1 MDWRC
6 RRRNGKRGVE
16 AIAAMRRRLPLLAL
30 LLTLLALIAGPV
42 AAGAVSPQV
51 AGLQVAL
58 RAYGCYAGAIDGIL
72 GPATSAGVRRFQ
84 RRAGLAVDGKAG
96 PATRRAFGPLGR
108 PLFARRTLR
117 RGTFGWD
124 VSVLQFL
131 LARRGALVPISGYFD
146 ARTER
151 AVRGFQQARRLSTD
165 GIAGPRTFAAFV
177 DRAPKR
183 SRAVVAGV
191 TRTPSARVRALIDHW
206 AAIYGV
212 DRPLVRALAWMESG
226 FQTNLTSSAGAWGV
240 MQIIPPTWSYVE
252 DVLLGRKVPRTTS
265 GNIRVGIVFMRQ
277 LMREFGGDA
286 RSALAAWYQGPRSVR
301 KRGPLRE
308 TKLFV
313 DNVLALRE
321 RFV

>member
-1 MDWRC
+1 MW
-6 RRRNGKRGVE
+6 
-16 AIAAMRRRLPLLAL
+16 RRLPLLAL
-30 LLTLLALIAGPV
+30 FVLLLALIAGPV

-58 RAYGCYAGAIDGIL
+58 RAYGCYAGRIDGIL

-84 RRAGLAVDGKAG
+84 RRAGLSVDGKAG

-108 PLFARRTLR
+108 PLIARRTLS
-117 RGTFGWD
+117 RGTVGWD

-131 LARRGALVPISGYFD
+131 LSQAGAVVPVSGYFD
-146 ARTER
+146 AHTER
-151 AVRGFQQARRLSTD
+151 AVRRFQEARGLSAD

-183 SRAVVAGV
+183 TPAVVTGV
-191 TRTPSARVRALIDHW
+191 TRTPSARVRAMIDYW
-206 AAIYGV
+206 AAFYGV
-212 DRPLVRALAWMESG
+212 DRPLARALAWMESG

-240 MQIIPPTWSYVE
+240 MQILPPTWSYVE
-252 DVLLGRKVPRTTS
+252 DILLGSNVPHTTS

-277 LMREFGGDA
+277 LLREFRGDA
-286 RSALAAWYQGPRSVR
+286 RTALAAWYQGPRSVR

-313 DNVLALRE
+313 ANVMALRD

>member
-1 MDWRC
+1 MW
-6 RRRNGKRGVE
+6 
-16 AIAAMRRRLPLLAL
+16 RRLPLLAFIV
-30 LLTLLALIAGPV
+30 TFLALIASPV
-42 AAGAVSPQV
+42 ASGAVSPQV

-58 RAYGCYAGAIDGIL
+58 RAYGCYAGPIDGIL
-72 GPATSAGVRRFQ
+72 GPKTSAGVRRFQ

-108 PLFARRTLR
+108 PLFARRTLH

-131 LARRGALVPISGYFD
+131 LARTGALVPISGYFD

-151 AVRGFQQARRLSTD
+151 ALRGFQQARRLSSD

-177 DRAPKR
+177 DHGPRP
-183 SRAVVAGV
+183 SRAVAAGV
-191 TRTPSARVRALIDHW
+191 TRTPSTRVRALIDHW

-212 DRPLVRALAWMESG
+212 DRPLARALAWMESG

-240 MQIIPPTWSYVE
+240 MQVLPPTWSYVE
-252 DVLLGRKVPRTTS
+252 DILLGHKVPRTTS

-277 LMREFGGDA
+277 LLRQFGGDA
-286 RSALAAWYQGPRSVR
+286 RTALAAWYQGPQSVR

-308 TKLFV
+308 TMVFV
-313 DNVLALRE
+313 NNVLALRQ

>member
-1 MDWRC
+1 MWR
-6 RRRNGKRGVE
+6 RF
-16 AIAAMRRRLPLLAL
+16 PLLAL
-30 LLTLLALIAGPV
+30 VVTFLALIAGPV
-42 AAGAVSPQV
+42 ASGAVNPQV

-58 RAYGCYAGAIDGIL
+58 RAYGCYAGPIDGIL
-72 GPATSAGVRRFQ
+72 GPATSSGVRRFQ
-84 RRAGLAVDGKAG
+84 SRAGLPVDGKAG

-108 PLFARRTLR
+108 PLFARRALR

-131 LARRGALVPISGYFD
+131 LARTGALVPISGYFD
-146 ARTER
+146 ARTDR
-151 AVRGFQQARRLSTD
+151 ALRRFQQARRLSTD

-177 DRAPKR
+177 DRTPKHTR
-183 SRAVVAGV
+183 TVVAGV

-206 AAIYGV
+206 ASFYGV
-212 DRPLVRALAWMESG
+212 DRSLVRALAWMESG

-240 MQIIPPTWSYVE
+240 MQILPPTWSYVE

-265 GNIRVGIVFMRQ
+265 GNIRVGILFMRQ
-277 LMREFGGDA
+277 LLREFRGDA
-286 RSALAAWYQGPRSVR
+286 RTALAAWYQGPRSVR

-313 DNVLALRE
+313 DNVLALRQ